1 MQAYAV
7 VDVGI
12 TGSSFVAASNVDF
25 YMLRPVLLSQSQET
39 RDVLDPDMDWISRY
53 PLNLRFYERGLDL

>member
-1 MQAYAV
+1 VQAYAV

-12 TGSSFVAASNVDF
+12 TGSYFVATSTNVDL
-25 YMLRPVLLSQSQET
+25 YMLRPVLLSQET

-53 PLNLRFYERGLDL
+53 PLNLRLYERGLDL